1 MFDGVIRGLEANL
14 TKTVVK
20 CESFE
25 HYFERRLLDQD
36 FSFSVQSVNAILATI
51 LADIN
56 TLYATNITLDCGVI
70 ATTSKEYKRGET
82 FLKVLQDMAGL

>member
-25 HYFERRLLDQD
+25 HYLDRRLLDQD
-36 FSFSVQSVNAILATI
+36 YTITDYVHNILAEI
-51 LADIN
+51 LVDIN
-56 TLYATNITLDCGVI
+56 AVYSTNITLDCGI
-70 ATTSKEYKRGET
+70 MTTTTKEYKRGET
-82 FLKVLQDMAGL
+82 YLKVLQDMAGL